1 MIMPK
6 KIVLDYS
13 YVLPFIKESDIE
25 KTADEAFAAMDTLFS
40 KSGAG
45 NDYLGWLDLPER
57 MLDSDELTQILETG
71 NQIYKDGDLLV
82 CIGIGGSYL
91 GGKAVTEALLH
102 PFYNMLDKKERK
114 GPRII
119 FVGHAINGR
128 LMDAVIDEIDRS
140 ESVYVNVVSKSG
152 TTTETGIAFR
162 LIQQK
167 IEKKYGRVEASK
179 RIIATTD
186 ANKGALR
193 SLSDKEGYQTFAIP
207 DDVGGRF
214 SVMTPV
220 GLLPIAAVG
229 INVTKLLQGAVDA
242 AKFGKE
248 KSLSTNPAAMYAV
261 IRNLLLRAGYHTEIL
276 VNYEP
281 SLHYLNEWWK
291 QLYGES
297 EGKDGKGIFPA
308 AVDFTTDLHSMGQW
322 IQDGQRFIFETTVAI
337 EETTSSAKVP
347 SDNDNLDKLEYLA
360 GETYTAINNKAMNGT
375 LLAHYEG
382 NVPNLVLKVPA
393 MEPFYL
399 GQLLYMFEEACGI
412 SGYMLGVNPFNQ
424 PGVEAYKSNMFSL
437 LNKPGYE
444 DKKADLDKKMES
456 LPSGKQ
462 TT

>member
-1 MIMPK
+1 MPK

-13 YVLPFIKESDIE
+13 YAIPFIKESDIE
-25 KTADEAFAAMDTLFS
+25 KGAEEAYAAMDTLLS

-45 NDYLGWLDLPER
+45 NDFLGWLDLPQR
-57 MLDSDELTQILETG
+57 MLESDELTRILEKG
-71 NQIYKDGDLLV
+71 NEIYNNGDLMI

-102 PFYNMLDKKERK
+102 PFYNMLDKKDRK
-114 GPRII
+114 GPRLV
-119 FVGHAINGR
+119 FVGHAINGA
-128 LMDAVIDEIDRS
+128 LMDAVVDQIEKS

-167 IEKKYGRVEASK
+167 MEKKYGRVESSK

-193 SLSDKEGYQTFAIP
+193 SLADKEGYTTFAIP

-229 INVTKLLQGAVDA
+229 IDVTKLLQGAVDA
-242 AKFGKE
+242 ANFGKE
-248 KSLSTNPAAMYAV
+248 KDINTNPAAMYALV
-261 IRNLLLRAGYHTEIL
+261 RNLLLRKGYHTEIL

-322 IQDGQRFIFETTVAI
+322 IQDGQRFIFETTVAV
-337 EETTSSAKVP
+337 EENRSGARVP
-347 SDNDNLDKLEYLA
+347 SDKDNLDKLEYLS
-360 GETYTAINNKAMNGT
+360 GETYNDINNKAMTGT

-382 NVPNLVLKVPA
+382 KVPNLVFKVPA

-412 SGYMLGVNPFNQ
+412 SGYMLGVNPFDQ

-437 LNKPGYE
+437 LNKPGFE
-444 DKKADLDKKMES
+444 EKKAQLDARMGE

-462 TT
+462 TS